1 MKGTNVPKKLP
12 EIYQMP
18 LTLPDSISDKVQKG
32 DQFRIRLGYDAV
44 RFGVQQLPWQDVTD
58 KMIGKTYAEMPT
70 AFQFMRFVGPARY
83 RFSVT
88 VVDTDD
94 DYTFYSGRT
103 EVKSNVLVAY
113 GNTAVEAHE
122 AWCKLY
128 KAGPMPGADGSKQV
142 ITYTN
147 FVLKDNVRHLLA
159 RDRGWL
165 MRNGTSALADATL
178 SKDGCFRIEYGGN
191 GRLVLEMV
199 VVAVVGA
206 AELRRAGKQA
216 EH

>member
-1 MKGTNVPKKLP
+1 MPKKLP

-18 LTLPDSISDKVQKG
+18 LTWLNNTSDKVQKG
-32 DQFRIRLGYDAV
+32 DRYRVRIGYDALHL
-44 RFGVQQLPWQDVTD
+44 GVKPMLWMDVTE
-58 KMIGKTYAEMPT
+58 KMLGKTYGEMPAT
-70 AFQFMRFVGPARY
+70 LQFMRFVGPARY

-88 VVDTDD
+88 VVDTDN

-128 KAGPMPGADGSKQV
+128 KAGPMPGTDGDKQAAA
-142 ITYTN
+142 YAN

-165 MRNGTSALADATL
+165 MRNGTSALTDAML
-178 SKDGCFRIEYGGN
+178 SKDGYFRLEYGGN
-191 GRLVLEMV
+191 DHLVLEMA

-216 EH
+216 KH

>member
-1 MKGTNVPKKLP
+1 MPKKLP

-18 LTLPDSISDKVQKG
+18 LTWLNNTSDKVQKG
-32 DQFRIRLGYDAV
+32 DRYRFRIGYDAL
-44 RFGVQQLPWQDVTD
+44 RLGVKPMLWMDVTE
-58 KMIGKTYAEMPT
+58 KMLGKTYGEMPT
-70 AFQFMRFVGPARY
+70 TLQFMRFVGPARY